1 MEIILHVIFIPLI
14 VFGTRFAQ
22 IPAIVS
28 TTPCLN
34 GGACT
39 GGAGTFTCACVAG
52 YAGSTCETSKLY
64 ILTDYI
70 PIYIHYLGIKKQNKM
85 KFLLVAHQ
93 EIINK
98 EHTKRK
104 KALSHSRGKSSVQY

>member
-1 MEIILHVIFIPLI
+1 MCQN
-14 VFGTRFAQ
+14 GNYFACHLYTTHCLWNS
-22 IPAIVS
+22 ICTDTGDCS

-104 KALSHSRGKSSVQY
+104 KH